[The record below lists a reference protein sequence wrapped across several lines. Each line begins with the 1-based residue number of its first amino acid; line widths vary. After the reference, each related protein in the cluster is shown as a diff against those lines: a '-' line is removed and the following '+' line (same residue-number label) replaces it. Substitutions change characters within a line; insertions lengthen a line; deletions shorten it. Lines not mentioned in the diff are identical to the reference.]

1 MNKLIMKQNPIE
13 DVLKELNFTE
23 AQKEGFLKF
32 LRYAKT
38 CQETGNNK
46 QLKSQLEQIVRG
58 ITSK

>member
-1 MNKLIMKQNPIE
+1 MNQNPID
-13 DVLKELNFTE
+13 DVLRELQFTE
-23 AQKEGFLKF
+23 AEKQGFMKF

-58 ITSK
+58 IAENM

>member
-1 MNKLIMKQNPIE
+1 MNQNPIDE
-13 DVLKELNFTE
+13 VLRELQFTE
-23 AQKEGFLKF
+23 AEKLGFMKF

-58 ITSK
+58 IAENM

>member
-1 MNKLIMKQNPIE
+1 MNQNPIDE
-13 DVLKELNFTE
+13 ILRELQFTDAE
-23 AQKEGFLKF
+23 KQGFMKF

-58 ITSK
+58 IAENM

>member
-1 MNKLIMKQNPIE
+1 MNQNPID
-13 DVLKELNFTE
+13 DVLRELQFTDAE
-23 AQKEGFLKF
+23 KQGFMKF

-58 ITSK
+58 IAENM